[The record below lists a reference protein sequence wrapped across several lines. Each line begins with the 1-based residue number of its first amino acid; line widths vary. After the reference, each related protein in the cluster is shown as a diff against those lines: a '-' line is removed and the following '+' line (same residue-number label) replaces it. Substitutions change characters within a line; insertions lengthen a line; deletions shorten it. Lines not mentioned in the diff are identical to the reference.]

1 MATRALITAEQ
12 YLAMHFER
20 EPELVHGE
28 LAEKPLPNK
37 SHGRIQ
43 QCLAVLLDG
52 AGYCCTEVRMRLA
65 EDLYRI
71 PDVALFQNGDPGE
84 EIPSS
89 PPLVV
94 VEITSPDDRL
104 HDILQKLAEYE
115 QWGVRYI
122 WLIEPE
128 LKKCHVYRDGSL
140 TPVSQFELPI
150 IPFSLETSKL
160 FA

>member
-1 MATRALITAEQ
+1 
-12 YLAMHFER
+12 MHFER

-37 SHGRIQ
+37 SHGRTQ
-43 QCLAVLLDG
+43 QRLAVLLDG
-52 AGYCCTEVRMRLA
+52 AGYCCTEVRLRLA

-84 EIPSS
+84 EIPST

-94 VEITSPDDRL
+94 VEIASPDDRL
-104 HDILQKLAEYE
+104 HNVLQKLGEYE

-128 LKKCHVYRDGSL
+128 LKRCQVYNNGSL
-140 TPVSQFELPI
+140 TEASRLELPEVH
-150 IPFSLETSKL
+150 FSVEASRL
-160 FA
+160 FY